1 MQLLLDFAGQCAG
14 AWVTKMAGAT
24 LRCRIL
30 AVIDA
35 SPTHLTGKE
44 IAQATGVS
52 YRQTIDALNALY
64 NAGKIERSGRKFT
77 ARWGR
82 VQPAEPNPLALLEA
96 VFFRGFT
103 RA

>member
-1 MQLLLDFAGQCAG
+1 
-14 AWVTKMAGAT
+14 MAGTT
-24 LRCRIL
+24 LRCRVL

-35 SPTHLTGKE
+35 APSPLTGQE
-44 IAQATGVS
+44 IALAAGLS

-64 NAGKIERSGRKFT
+64 NAGKIERVGRKST
-77 ARWGR
+77 ARWQR
-82 VQPAEPNPLALLEA
+82 VTPPKQHPLALLEA